1 MILFGLYQTK
11 KMAVASGKLHK
22 EHPSVAKKIE
32 IEEHRLKA
40 RMVKPRHR
48 QLFRKL
54 IREKQEKQKEIWLLE
69 KKRKSLKAKKQL
81 KKKAQKS
88 KASAA
93 E

>member
-1 MILFGLYQTK
+1 
-11 KMAVASGKLHK
+11 MAVQSGKLHRENSK
-22 EHPSVAKKIE
+22 VTKKIE

-54 IREKQEKQKEIWLLE
+54 IREKQEKEKENWLLN
-69 KKRKSLKAKKQL
+69 KKRKRINLEEKDKKKQRKIEDR
-81 KKKAQKS
+81 KKLL
-88 KASAA
+88 A

>member
-1 MILFGLYQTK
+1 
-11 KMAVASGKLHK
+11 MAVTSGKLHR
-22 EHPSVAKKIE
+22 ENSNASKKID

-54 IREKQEKQKEIWLLE
+54 IREKQEKQKENWLLE
-69 KKRKSLKAKKQL
+69 KKRKRINLEQKDQ
-81 KKKAQKS
+81 KKKRKLEDRK
-88 KASAA
+88 KALA